1 VRREHI
7 IRARGQDFVLGR
19 RTWIM
24 GVLNVTP
31 DSFSDGG
38 LYFNTEQALDQ
49 GQRLIADG
57 ADILDIGGESTRPG
71 SDAVPAEE
79 EKKRILPVITEL
91 RKGTDVLI
99 SVDTTKAD
107 VAEAALDAGA
117 DIIND
122 ISAGRFDRRIL
133 SLAAERDV
141 PVILM
146 HMLGIPKSMQ
156 VEPHYDD
163 LLPEI
168 KAFFEERIEAAV
180 LQGVKRDQLILDPG
194 IGFGKRHQDNLCL
207 LKHLWYVGG
216 LERPLLVGVS
226 QKSFIGRILHDAPL
240 EERMEGT
247 IAAAL
252 ISMLHGAHIL
262 RVHDVAAIKK
272 AVTVVEAIMYNTR
285 YCGSAESGGTNREH
299 HA

>member
-1 VRREHI
+1 
-7 IRARGQDFVLGR
+7 
-19 RTWIM
+19 M

-38 LYFNTEQALDQ
+38 LYFNTEQAVDQ
-49 GQRLIADG
+49 GQKLIADG

-79 EKKRILPVITEL
+79 ETKRIIPVITEL

-107 VAEAALDAGA
+107 VAEAALDSGA

-122 ISAGRFDRRIL
+122 ISAGRFDRCIL

-168 KAFFEERIEAAV
+168 KTFFEERIEASV
-180 LQGVKRDQLILDPG
+180 LQGVKRDCLILDPG

-207 LKHLWYVGG
+207 LKHLRY
-216 LERPLLVGVS
+216 LERLDLPLLVGVS
-226 QKSFIGRILHDAPL
+226 RKSFIGRILHDAPP

-252 ISMLHGAHIL
+252 ISILHGAHIL
-262 RVHDVAAIKK
+262 RVHDVAAMKK
-272 AVTVVEAIMYNTR
+272 AVTVAEAIMYNTR